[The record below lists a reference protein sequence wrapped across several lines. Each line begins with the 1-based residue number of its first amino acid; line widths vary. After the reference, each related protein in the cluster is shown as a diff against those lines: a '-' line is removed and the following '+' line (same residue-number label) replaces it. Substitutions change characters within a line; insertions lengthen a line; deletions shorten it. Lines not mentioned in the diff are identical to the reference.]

1 MNRNLL
7 KQVIIKTIPVM
18 TGYVVLGFGFG
29 ILSENAGYGLGW
41 VLAMSVFI
49 YAGSMQYL
57 MVSLLSSGASVI
69 STALATLMVNA
80 RHLFYGIS
88 MIGRYQGAG
97 AKKPYLI
104 FALTDET
111 YSLVCHGDTPKGADP
126 HLYYFLVS
134 FFNQIYWIVGSV
146 LGAAVGSAVTFNS
159 AGIDFA
165 MTALFVTVFVEQWLT
180 AESHIPAVGG
190 VCVSVVCLLIFGGDL
205 FLIPS
210 MVLILAGLSLGKPL
224 LGRERSGASGKNPA
238 VDTRQAAV
246 SMPPEPSSA
255 DNAQKEGGIR
265 HD

>member
-7 KQVIIKTIPVM
+7 KQVVIKTIPVM

-29 ILSENAGYGLGW
+29 ILSENAGYGFWW

-57 MVSLLSSGASVI
+57 MVSLLTSGASVI

-88 MIGRYQGAG
+88 MIDRYKGAG

-111 YSLVCHGDTPKGADP
+111 YSLVCHGDTPEGVNP

-134 FFNQIYWIVGSV
+134 LFNQIYWIIGSL
-146 LGAAVGSAVTFNS
+146 LGAVVGSAVTFNS

-180 AESHIPAVGG
+180 AKNHIPAVAG
-190 VCVSVVCLLIFGGDL
+190 VCITVICLVIFGGDL

-210 MVLILAGLSLGKPL
+210 MILILAALSLGRPVFERKESGGGAAAELPDASGL
-224 LGRERSGASGKNPA
+224 PEQSAAYDTRERSS
-238 VDTRQAAV
+238 
-246 SMPPEPSSA
+246 
-255 DNAQKEGGIR
+255 R